1 MRGIRRDADASIG
14 HILMCHSI
22 VDQLVRRDPLP
33 LSSIWDFRHSAHS
46 STPEAQ
52 AFLGGGLLQGLRI
65 RQKRR
70 GPSNIQLWYACMVSG
85 PRDLVK
91 DTFLDLESLYVE
103 RMDNGGPITV

>member
-1 MRGIRRDADASIG
+1 MRGIRRDADASIR

-33 LSSIWDFRHSAHS
+33 LSSTWDSRHPAHS

-52 AFLGGGLLQGLRI
+52 ASLGGGLLQWLRI
-65 RQKRR
+65 LQRRR

-85 PRDLVK
+85 PRDLVEYAY
-91 DTFLDLESLYVE
+91 LDLVSLSVKE
-103 RMDNGGPITV
+103 MNNGGLITV